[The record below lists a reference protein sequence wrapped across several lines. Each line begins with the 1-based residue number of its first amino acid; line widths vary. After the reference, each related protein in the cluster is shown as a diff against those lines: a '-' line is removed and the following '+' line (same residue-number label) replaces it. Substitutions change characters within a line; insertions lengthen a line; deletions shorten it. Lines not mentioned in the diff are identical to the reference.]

1 MSIFANESGIQGARI
16 MPPPENTGDGT
27 GFDAFGKPVSFAR
40 RERAYQQLRSFTS
53 LSTADAMLLIG
64 RMAEYIERDQPHEAM
79 QATVGI
85 IDLTGMYRILA
96 YLCTDP
102 E

>member
-27 GFDAFGKPVSFAR
+27 GFDAFAR
-40 RERAYQQLRSFTS
+40 RERAYQQLKSFTS